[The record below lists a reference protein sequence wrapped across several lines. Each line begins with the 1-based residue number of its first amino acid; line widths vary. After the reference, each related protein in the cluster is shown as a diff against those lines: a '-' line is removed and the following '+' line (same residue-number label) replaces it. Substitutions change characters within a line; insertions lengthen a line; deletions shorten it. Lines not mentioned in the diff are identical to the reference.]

1 MKILYKTGVH
11 TLAPHVNLKHPAKQR
26 GTALVLAMV
35 MLTIMTLLAVT
46 AMQNSNLQFLMAG
59 NLQEQIRATIS
70 AENTLL
76 TGQTYLVGSI
86 NSPLS
91 SNPTLSA
98 SQGGLT
104 GYYFYDTSTSS
115 SGADYNPQLKNSS
128 FWTDTNTIKVD
139 INGQNR
145 YVIVYIGNR
154 PALGGSIGVGTP
166 STSTRNIYRVTAR
179 STTDRSSMR
188 MVQTIVVTEEAP
200 S

>member
-76 TGQTYLVGSI
+76 TGQTYLIGSI
-86 NSPLS
+86 NSPS
-91 SNPTLSA
+91 SPNPTLPA

-104 GYYFYDTSTSS
+104 GYYFYDQSTDS
-115 SGADYNPQLKNSS
+115 SGADYNQLKNSS

-139 INGQNR
+139 TDGKNR
-145 YVIVYIGNR
+145 YVIEYLDNR
-154 PALGGSIGVGTP
+154 PALGGSLEIGGP
-166 STSTRNIYRVTAR
+166 PEPTRNIYRVTAR
-179 STTDRSSMR
+179 STTEKGGIR
-188 MVQTIVVTEEAP
+188 MIQSIVVTEEAP
-200 S
+200 I